1 MTRIIVDS
9 SSDYPRAE
17 ALEKGICV
25 VPLTVTLDGKTY
37 CDGQDLGKDEFFQLM
52 EESDSFPKTSQ
63 VSPQAFLDVFKEA
76 KAAGEDVVVI
86 TLSSALSGTW
96 QSAQLGKTM
105 ADHDGVYI
113 VDSLAASCLIMVM
126 ADYALKLSSEGL
138 GAKDIAQALENLKG
152 RVKVAASLDTLEYL
166 HRGGRLPRAAATI
179 GEMAK
184 LKPVIHLTEE
194 GKVGVLGACLG
205 KKKSL
210 DFVMKTLGKAT
221 LDPLFPVYT
230 LYTYGTKN
238 CEKLEARLADA
249 GTPSA
254 RRLQI
259 GSVIGAHVGP
269 EACGVLYVEA

>member
-52 EESDSFPKTSQ
+52 EESDSVPKTSQ

-76 KAAGEDVVVI
+76 KAAGEDVVAI

-138 GAKDIAQALENLKG
+138 SAKEIAQALESLKG

-221 LDPLFPVYT
+221 LDPNFPVYT

-238 CEKLEARLADA
+238 CEKLEARLVDA

>member
-37 CDGQDLGKDEFFQLM
+37 CDGQDLEKDEFFQLM

-249 GTPSA
+249 GAPSV